1 MSDTTTT
8 WGGTEMAAAGAVSA
22 TFGEGNAF
30 HWNLI
35 TDFRQ
40 MWSFTFFQ
48 HGFEAGTVVA
58 VVAGV
63 IGYFVVL
70 RRSAF
75 AGHALSHI
83 GFAGAAGAVV
93 LGLDPLWGL
102 LVLCLGAGGVIGA
115 LGQRLRGR
123 DTVIGIVLA
132 FSLGLGALFLS
143 LYHGNDANEAV
154 SILFGE
160 ILGVSASDVLLT
172 LAIGAL
178 ALGLISLMFRPLL
191 FASVDED
198 VAEARRVPVRLLS
211 VAFMMTLALAVA
223 VAVQGVGVLLIFA
236 LMVTPAA
243 IAERVTRRP
252 GRAIA
257 VSVAVALVS
266 TWLGLA
272 ISWYSSY
279 PVSFFIVTIAFVL
292 YLLVRLAT
300 VIGGSRVARP
310 APEPVDVEHSP
321 SIG

>member
-1 MSDTTTT
+1 MPALDAVATSF
-8 WGGTEMAAAGAVSA
+8 GG
-22 TFGEGNAF
+22 GNSF

-35 TDFRQ
+35 DDLRQ
-40 MWSFTFFQ
+40 MWSFSFFQ
-48 HGFEAGTVVA
+48 HAFEAGTVVA
-58 VVAGV
+58 IVAGV

-70 RRSAF
+70 RRSTF

-93 LGLDPLWGL
+93 LGVDPLWGL

-160 ILGVSASDVLLT
+160 ILGVSFRDVILT
-172 LAIGAL
+172 LSIGAV
-178 ALGLISLMFRPLL
+178 ALVLICLMYRPLL

-211 VAFMMTLALAVA
+211 IAFMMTLALAVA
-223 VAVQGVGVLLIFA
+223 VAVQVVGVLLIFA
-236 LMVTPAA
+236 LLVTPAA

-257 VSVAVALVS
+257 VSVAVALFS
-266 TWLGLA
+266 TWLGLG
-272 ISWYSSY
+272 ISWYSNY
-279 PVSFFIVTIAFVL
+279 PVSFFIVTVAFVL
-292 YLLVRLAT
+292 YLLVRITPALVGLRRGASERGRLAEGAT
-300 VIGGSRVARP
+300 DLDPMDGGGVLQ
-310 APEPVDVEHSP
+310 
-321 SIG
+321 

>member
-1 MSDTTTT
+1 MSSP
-8 WGGTEMAAAGAVSA
+8 AAVSA
-22 TFGEGNAF
+22 TFGGANSF

-35 TDFRQ
+35 DDVRQ
-40 MWSFTFFQ
+40 MWSFAFFQ

-160 ILGVSASDVLLT
+160 ILGVSTGDVILT
-172 LAIGAL
+172 LAIGAVAL
-178 ALGLISLMFRPLL
+178 ALICLMFRPLL

-211 VAFMMTLALAVA
+211 IAFMMTLALAVA
-223 VAVQGVGVLLIFA
+223 VAVQVVGVLLIFA
-236 LMVTPAA
+236 LLVTPAA

-252 GRAIA
+252 GRAIV
-257 VSVAVALVS
+257 VSVAVALFS

-272 ISWYSSY
+272 ISWYSNY

-292 YLLVRLAT
+292 YLAVRVVPGIEGFRRRALPD
-300 VIGGSRVARP
+300 GRGQ
-310 APEPVDVEHSP
+310 SP